1 MGHEILQS
9 PKTSHNLEF
18 TVHPEPES
26 SFYPAQ
32 QIDFLGFEINSVS
45 MVITLTNS
53 KTKNLKLF
61 CAHQHFE

>member
-1 MGHEILQS
+1 MDHEILQS
-9 PKTSHNLEF
+9 PKTSHNLRF